1 MDVCMGHRADAEDSK
16 SVSQQQCP
24 KPKDSVATVY
34 QQASKASAAL
44 NELLALLLLL
54 ELSS

>member
-1 MDVCMGHRADAEDSK
+1 MDVCMGHRADAENGK
-16 SVSQQQCP
+16 SVSQQKCP